1 LRATQ
6 LSQEFAL
13 SRLSDALAAL
23 ASLMGAGGVALAA
36 LGAHADG
43 GDLVKTAS
51 MFLVL
56 HAAALVGVS
65 AHARQRE
72 RANAIL
78 IGGSALAVGTI
89 LFSGDLAA
97 RAFSGARLFPFAAP
111 IGGSLMILSWLGLA
125 IIFNYAATG
134 APDQGADW

>member
-1 LRATQ
+1 
-6 LSQEFAL
+6 L

-23 ASLMGAGGVALAA
+23 ACLMGAGGVALAA

-43 GDLVKTAS
+43 GELVITAS
-51 MFLVL
+51 TFLIL
-56 HAAALVGVS
+56 HAAALIGVS

-72 RANAIL
+72 RAAAIL
-78 IGGSALAVGTI
+78 IGGGALGVGTI

-111 IGGSLMILSWLGLA
+111 IGGSLMILSWLALA
-125 IIFNYAATG
+125 IVFNYAATR
-134 APDQGADW
+134 APDSSVDS

>member
-1 LRATQ
+1 M
-6 LSQEFAL
+6 

-43 GDLVKTAS
+43 GELVKTAS
-51 MFLVL
+51 TFLIL

-72 RANAIL
+72 RAVAIL
-78 IGGSALAVGTI
+78 IVGGVLAVGTI

-97 RAFSGARLFPFAAP
+97 RAFSGARLFAFAAP
-111 IGGSLMILSWLGLA
+111 VGGSLMILSWLALA
-125 IIFNYAATG
+125 IVFNYAATR
-134 APDQGADW
+134 APDHGADS